1 MTKQKLQKGLSSLF
15 GEGLEEALEDIQ
27 HGRNGDYKDSKI
39 ELKIE
44 DIRPNPYQ
52 PRKVFNQEKIN
63 ELAESIKLH
72 GVFQPILVRKS
83 KQHGYELVA
92 GERRLRASKKAK
104 LDTIP
109 AIIIDFDEKQMMEI
123 SILENIQREDL
134 SIIEEAIGYQK
145 LVNNLNY
152 TQEELAKRVGKSRA
166 HITNTLRLL
175 RLPLSIQE
183 LVQQERLQMGHV
195 RPLLSLDNENDMY
208 DIAMIILEKDL
219 SVREVEKLIKNFK
232 SPSTEKSVSKKDS
245 KLLYV
250 EDLMKSYLQTKVEIS
265 KSKITI
271 QYTDVDELNRI
282 LELINC
288 VDKGTN

>member
-1 MTKQKLQKGLSSLF
+1 MAKQKLQKGLSSLF
-15 GEGLEEALEDIQ
+15 GEGLEEALDDIQ
-27 HGRNGDYKDSKI
+27 NGRNNDYKNHKI
-39 ELKIE
+39 DLKIE

-52 PRKVFNQEKIN
+52 PRKVFKQEKIN
-63 ELAESIKLH
+63 ELAESIKIH

-104 LDTIP
+104 LDVIP
-109 AIIIDFDEKQMMEI
+109 AIIIEFDETQMIEI

-145 LVNNLNY
+145 LLNNLNY
-152 TQEELAKRVGKSRA
+152 TQEELAKRVGKSRV

-175 RLPLSIQE
+175 RLPATIQD

-208 DIAMIILEKDL
+208 DVAMIILEKDL

-232 SPSTEKSVSKKDS
+232 SSNHEVTQVKKDP
-245 KLLYV
+245 KLVYV

-271 QYTDVDELNRI
+271 GYSDVEELNRI